1 MVPTIPTHLAA
12 PDASPHVY
20 PAYRDHVQVP
30 TSTFTPCRMLKQQL
44 DTINCLERSRNF
56 GCDIYLQVVDLVGQH
71 LSTGCNILVGEIAR
85 NNNLFCG
92 NESSRVP
99 THNMSELMK
108 RTYYFVGMMLALS
121 LLHGGPAPIFFFSCC
136 IQVHCL
142 WFSRNQGKS
151 RRCPVPTDEE

>member
-1 MVPTIPTHLAA
+1 MLGYSSMMHFVNYGHLDCLNEIDLFCLHFVFLPRINATLQSFIESWNNHAVSSARNFTPNQLFIQGALEQNMVPTIPTHLAA

-71 LSTGCNILVGEIAR
+71 LSTGCINCA
-85 NNNLFCG
+85 
-92 NESSRVP
+92 
-99 THNMSELMK
+99 
-108 RTYYFVGMMLALS
+108 
-121 LLHGGPAPIFFFSCC
+121 
-136 IQVHCL
+136 
-142 WFSRNQGKS
+142 
-151 RRCPVPTDEE
+151 D